1 MKKKLVLGL
10 AVLGTASM
18 LCGFDNTQT
27 ANDVLQKTQE
37 ASKDAAGVTMTM
49 KMNFDGAVN
58 VNDGST
64 TSTLQ
69 AKLTGGFDMAANMDP
84 FGMQMDGNAAVTMYY
99 EYNGRDIE
107 VEYSVWYKAV

>member
-49 KMNFDGAVN
+49 KMNFDGSSQCQRRVYDLYTSGKVN
-58 VNDGST
+58 RW
-64 TSTLQ
+64 
-69 AKLTGGFDMAANMDP
+69 F
-84 FGMQMDGNAAVTMYY
+84 
-99 EYNGRDIE
+99 
-107 VEYSVWYKAV
+107 

>member
-37 ASKDAAGVTMTM
+37 ASENPFLRIIKQRRSLD
-49 KMNFDGAVN
+49 NH
-58 VNDGST
+58 
-64 TSTLQ
+64 
-69 AKLTGGFDMAANMDP
+69 LTAPD
-84 FGMQMDGNAAVTMYY
+84 
-99 EYNGRDIE
+99 
-107 VEYSVWYKAV
+107 

>member
-49 KMNFDGAVN
+49 KMKN
-58 VNDGST
+58 T
-64 TSTLQ
+64 
-69 AKLTGGFDMAANMDP
+69 
-84 FGMQMDGNAAVTMYY
+84 
-99 EYNGRDIE
+99 I
-107 VEYSVWYKAV
+107 

>member
-58 VNDGST
+58 VNDGLRPLHFRQS
-64 TSTLQ
+64 
-69 AKLTGGFDMAANMDP
+69 
-84 FGMQMDGNAAVTMYY
+84 
-99 EYNGRDIE
+99 
-107 VEYSVWYKAV
+107 